1 MTMPKLT
8 FFFPL
13 MLIFLIISPVIYGQ
27 GKIITGTITDSKT
40 GEPIPAATILLYGS
54 EFKVNNSRPQVAAVA
69 NLQGEFILKDVK
81 QENYYLVASAV
92 GYKPYKK
99 YQTFVELP
107 GELLELRLEKAL
119 ITLGEVNVSTLRN
132 DPELIKTPFPVAY
145 KNQEEIESSPEIT
158 TSGIIASEA
167 GVSLVRD
174 GIWAT
179 SLNVRGLSEQRII
192 TLVDGNRI
200 ETATDIAGA
209 LSLIDV
215 NDVEKIEVIKGAGS
229 SQYGSGA
236 MGGIFNVITKQSNY
250 SSTPYIRGN
259 ISSGYHTVNNMFTEH
274 AAVYAGDEKWH
285 AKISGSYRKAENT
298 QTPEGELLNS
308 GFEDMNLS
316 VSGAF
321 KWDIQQELAFSFQ
334 QYQANDV
341 GIPGGSPFPAQARAT
356 YTDASRR
363 MFSAEYAYYDI
374 TPVFT
379 KLSAK
384 YYNQYI
390 NREVELIPNPLATIN
405 PVGEHFT
412 NGIQLQGVFD
422 VAGNNRLI
430 GGIDVWQR
438 SVRTER
444 TKTILMTDTLGEISD
459 TLIRGEIPIPG
470 SNFTSFGAYI
480 QDEAEIIPEKLSV
493 TLAGRIDIIDVYN
506 DSVSDPAYII
516 MNGNRMDN
524 PPSQRLTFEQQNVT
538 DLSWSVDA
546 GILWNITDDADF
558 TFTLAR
564 SYRSPS
570 LEERFKYIDLGSR
583 VELGNPELKS
593 EKGYLADLGFRIYKP
608 KFHLQINGFLNALT
622 DQVVGQPGYFVYA
635 PLLAPQTKDS
645 IPALVNQNVDQS
657 LLAGIDASTSI
668 ILMENTTLK
677 VTAAYV
683 RGKDT
688 KNNTNLPGIPPL
700 NGSIGIGYN
709 LPGIMRLYAD
719 ARLYAAQDKTA
730 ALEQETGGYAL
741 YNLSFES
748 ENIDLIFAKAKLY
761 AGVENI
767 FDRAYRY
774 HLSSTRGVLRL
785 EPGRNIYVRLN
796 LRF

>member
-1 MTMPKLT
+1 MQKSV

-13 MLIFLIISPVIYGQ
+13 LLFFIIFSSEIYGQ
-27 GKIITGTITDSKT
+27 GKIITGTITDSET
-40 GEPIPAATILLYGS
+40 GEPIPAATVLLFQS
-54 EFKVNNSRPQVAAVA
+54 EFKVNKSRPQVAAVA
-69 NLQGEFILKDVK
+69 NLQGEFILKEVQ

-99 YQTFVELP
+99 YQTFIELP

-132 DPELIKTPFPVAY
+132 DPELINTPFPVAF
-145 KNQEEIESSPEIT
+145 KNQEEVEASPEIT
-158 TSGIIASEA
+158 TSGIISSEA

-192 TLVDGNRI
+192 TLIDGNRV

-215 NDVEKIEVIKGAGS
+215 NDIEKIEVIKGAGS
-229 SQYGSGA
+229 SQYGTGA
-236 MGGIFNVITKQSNY
+236 MGGILNIVSKKSSY

-259 ISSGYHTVNNMFTEH
+259 VSSGYHTVNNMFSEH
-274 AAVYAGDEKWH
+274 AAIYTGAEKWH
-285 AKISGSYRKAENT
+285 AKIAGSYRIAENT
-298 QTPEGELLNS
+298 QTPEGELQNS
-308 GFEDMNLS
+308 SFEDMNLS

-321 KWDIQQELAFSFQ
+321 KWDIQQELEFSFH

-341 GIPGGSPFPAQARAT
+341 GIPGGSPFPPQASAT
-356 YTDASRR
+356 YTEASRR
-363 MFSAEYAYYDI
+363 LVSVSYNYYDI
-374 TPVFT
+374 TPAFT
-379 KLSAK
+379 KFSAK

-390 NREVELIPNPLATIN
+390 NREVELIPNPLATIE

-412 NGIQLQGVFD
+412 NGIQLQGIFD

-430 GGIDVWQR
+430 GGIDIWQR

-444 TKTILMTDTLGEISD
+444 TKTILMTDTLGQISD

-470 SNFTSFGAYI
+470 SNFTSFGAYL
-480 QDEAEIIPEKLSV
+480 QDEAEIIPEKLSI

-516 MNGNRMDN
+516 MNGNRNDN
-524 PPSQRLTFEQQNVT
+524 PPIQRLTFEQQNVT

-546 GILWNITDDADF
+546 GILWSITDDADF
-558 TFTLAR
+558 TLTLAR

-583 VELGNPELKS
+583 VELGNPELKP
-593 EKGYLADLGFRIYKP
+593 EKGYFADLGFRIFKP
-608 KFHLQINGFLNALT
+608 KFHLQINGFANALT
-622 DQVVGQPGYFVYA
+622 DQVVGQPGYFA
-635 PLLAPQTKDS
+635 FSPLTAPQTRDS
-645 IPALVNQNVDQS
+645 VPAYINQNVDKS
-657 LLAGIDASTSI
+657 LLAGFDASTSI
-668 ILMENTTLK
+668 ILMKNTTLRA
-677 VTAAYV
+677 TAAYV
-683 RGKDT
+683 RGRDT
-688 KNNTNLPGIPPL
+688 RNDDNLPGIPPL
-700 NGSIGIGYN
+700 NGSLGISYN
-709 LPGIMRLYAD
+709 LPGIMRLHAD
-719 ARLYAAQDKTA
+719 TRLYARQDKTA
-730 ALEQETGGYAL
+730 ENEPETGGYAL
-741 YNLSFES
+741 YNFALES
-748 ENIDLIFAKAKLY
+748 GNVDLKFARAKLY

-774 HLSSTRGVLRL
+774 HLSSTRGMLRL

-796 LRF
+796 IRF

>member
-1 MTMPKLT
+1 MQKFKISIFSFIILVITPA
-8 FFFPL
+8 
-13 MLIFLIISPVIYGQ
+13 LISAQ
-27 GKIITGTITDSKT
+27 GKVISGTVMDSETGN
-40 GEPIPAATILLYGS
+40 PVPAATIALYKS
-54 EFKVNNSRPQVAAVA
+54 EFNVSGSQPLGAAVA
-69 NLQGEFILKDVK
+69 NLEGEFILKNVK
-81 QENYYLVASAV
+81 QENYYLIASAV
-92 GYKPYKK
+92 GYKSYKK
-99 YQTFVELP
+99 YQTFIELP
-107 GELLELRLEKAL
+107 GELLEIRLEKAL
-119 ITLGEVNVSTLRN
+119 ISLGEVHVSTLRN
-132 DPELIKTPFPVAY
+132 DPEVKSTPFPVTI
-145 KNQEEIESSPEIT
+145 KNQEEIEASPEIT
-158 TSGIIASEA
+158 TSGILSSEP
-167 GVSLVRD
+167 GISLVRD

-215 NDVEKIEVIKGAGS
+215 NDIEKIEVIKGGGS

-236 MGGIFNVITKQSNY
+236 MGGILNVITKQSNY

-274 AAVYAGDEKWH
+274 AAVYTGSEKWH
-285 AKISGSYRKAENT
+285 AKIAGSYRMAENT

-316 VSGAF
+316 ISGAF
-321 KWDIQQELAFSFQ
+321 KWDTQQELALSFQ

-341 GIPGGSPFPAQARAT
+341 GIPGGSPFPPQASAT

-412 NGIQLQGVFD
+412 NGIQLQGIFD

-444 TKTILMTDTLGEISD
+444 TKTILMTDTLGQISD

-480 QDEAEIIPEKLSV
+480 QDETEIIPEKLSV
-493 TLAGRIDIIDVYN
+493 TLAARVDIIDVYN

-516 MNGNRMDN
+516 RNGNRIDN
-524 PPSQRLTFEQQNVT
+524 PPSQRLTFEQQNVS

-546 GILWNITDDADF
+546 GILWSITEDADL
-558 TFTLAR
+558 TVTLAR

-593 EKGYLADLGFRIYKP
+593 EKGYFADVGFRIYKP
-608 KFHLQINGFLNALT
+608 KFHLQINGFVNALT

-635 PLLAPQTKDS
+635 PLTAPQTRDS
-645 IPALVNQNVDQS
+645 VPALINQNVDQS
-657 LLAGIDASTSI
+657 LLAGFDASTSI
-668 ILMENTTLK
+668 IIMKNTTLK
-677 VTAAYV
+677 ATAAYV
-683 RGKDT
+683 RGRDT

-700 NGSIGIGYN
+700 NGSLGIGYN
-709 LPGIMRLYAD
+709 IPGIIRLHAD
-719 ARLYAAQDKTA
+719 ARLYARQDKTA

-741 YNLSFES
+741 YNFSLES
-748 ENIDLIFAKAKLY
+748 GNVDLLFAKAKLY

-774 HLSSTRGVLRL
+774 HLSSTRGMLRL